1 MKAWEW
7 RQFLRGRVL
16 LCGSG
21 LNIHSHERAIAMHA
35 AALNFGDQSIL
46 PRLSLA
52 ALGQHVR
59 TATSLLLRDW
69 RIFKSGFKMGV
80 DNRVERKTAGVGG
93 AGSRV

>member
-21 LNIHSHERAIAMHA
+21 LNIHSHERAIAMRA